1 MIRRAGEHL
10 RLEGE
15 VSFDTVEALLPA
27 GIALFDVPAVV
38 IDLSGVESVDSSAIA
53 LLLAWIR
60 AARSAGQELRFTA
73 PVAPLLELARLYDV
87 TEMLRFP
94 A

>member
-1 MIRRAGEHL
+1 MIRRAGDHL
-10 RLEGE
+10 RLEGD
-15 VSFDTVEALLPA
+15 VSFDNVEELLPA
-27 GIALFDVPAVV
+27 GIALFDVPEVV
-38 IDLSGVESVDSSAIA
+38 IDLSGVAAVDSSAIA

-60 AARSAGQELRFTA
+60 AGSRAGRQVRFAA
-73 PVAPLLELARLYDV
+73 PVAPLVDLARLYGV